1 MTPFGPGR
9 EQAPGT
15 LSSDRKLLINRYIA
29 EGLGIVEED
38 EPEAPAPEP
47 AAPKPPP
54 LRAVPA
60 PAPLEPEP
68 LLVALDPTPEARLQ
82 PNGEA
87 PHRRRGRP
95 RGARK
100 RRQVHFHVDP
110 DEDQLLL
117 RAAGHFGSQQKAL
130 IAALHALN
138 EVLAL
143 RSQVDALQEECD
155 RQRRLLAEAQAL
167 FRSS

>member
-9 EQAPGT
+9 EQAGP

-29 EGLGIVEED
+29 EGLGLVEED
-38 EPEAPAPEP
+38 PETTPVREDPP
-47 AAPKPPP
+47 PKPVP

-60 PAPLEPEP
+60 PAALEPDPEPEP
-68 LLVALDPTPEARLQ
+68 
-82 PNGEA
+82 A
-87 PHRRRGRP
+87 PHSNGGTPQRRRGRP

-100 RRQVHFHVDP
+100 RRQVHFHVDQ

-130 IAALHALN
+130 VAALHALN

-143 RSQVDALQEECD
+143 RGQVDALQAECD